1 VVNADDYYGR
11 STFAA
16 LAAAA
21 TDLPDDRA
29 LLAGFRLGQ
38 TLPEIGEV
46 SRGICGVD
54 GTELVSLVETHGI
67 SRGDD
72 GVITSSDPAGV
83 LTDDAVASM
92 NCWVFAPSLFGHLA
106 TEFDRFI
113 AEHGHEETSEFLLP
127 TVVDSLR
134 TAGTYTVGI
143 VPTDEP
149 WVGVTNPDDL
159 EIARRRIATVR
170 T

>member
-1 VVNADDYYGR
+1 
-11 STFAA
+11 
-16 LAAAA
+16 
-21 TDLPDDRA
+21 
-29 LLAGFRLGQ
+29 
-38 TLPEIGEV
+38 
-46 SRGICGVD
+46 
-54 GTELVSLVETHGI
+54 
-67 SRGDD
+67 
-72 GVITSSDPAGV
+72 
-83 LTDDAVASM
+83 M

-106 TEFDRFI
+106 TEFERFI
-113 AEHGHEETSEFLLP
+113 AEHGHDETSEFLLP

-134 TAGTYTVGI
+134 TAGSYTVGI